1 MNAPTQRKI
10 RNRVIEGEPSHNI
23 KVVQFFVGGFRIA
36 TAKAIEIVFC
46 AMVGGGK
53 TFIDEINSLVRDRF
67 QRVFQKGHQDRV
79 ASLGQHPLECLVCG
93 ASADL
98 REKFD
103 PIRRDD
109 SEIPL
114 WDAQS
119 LEIPQFVEV
128 GKNFFWGIRN
138 GTAPQPGER
147 GSIRLWTDKQQVVEL
162 RKKGL
167 GQSRF
172 QATIGFLMRG
182 FACGD
187 HQAFQNRH
195 RLPERSIGI

>member
-1 MNAPTQRKI
+1 
-10 RNRVIEGEPSHNI
+10 
-23 KVVQFFVGGFRIA
+23 
-36 TAKAIEIVFC
+36 
-46 AMVGGGK
+46 MVGGGK

-147 GSIRLWTDKQQVVEL
+147 GSIRLWTLPSAGGRVEEEGSRAKSIPGDDRFPDARL
-162 RKKGL
+162 RVRRPPGVPEPSPP
-167 GQSRF
+167 SR
-172 QATIGFLMRG
+172 TIDWDLR
-182 FACGD
+182 
-187 HQAFQNRH
+187 
-195 RLPERSIGI
+195 